1 MANAAVEAML
11 GSRRS
16 FVVAAAGCG
25 KTELLGRLVADQR
38 SGRQLV
44 LTHTHAGVAA
54 IKKRLA
60 DMRVPHEK
68 FHLDTIAGWC
78 LRYGAAYPAI
88 SGYRPGAEADPDWTA
103 TYPGAE
109 KVCRT
114 ALGRKVVGESYNG
127 VLVDEYQDC
136 SLKQHALVSALAECI
151 PCRGVGDP
159 LQTLFGFRDDPVV
172 PWATIKSDFDVV
184 DGALT
189 EPWRWRRE
197 GRNAALGDWLVVAR
211 QQLEATGRLVI
222 AEDAPIAWV
231 PHTTTLDAPET
242 WAATCRSVNS
252 PANETVVAILKWP
265 NRCKDLAKRMGG
277 RWPITERFDD
287 PDLLQLGVKLVD
299 AEGPTVVESLV
310 EFVSERMTGMG
321 TALKTAVDAIKAGR
335 GVLRITKNREQ
346 ADRLSSLA
354 NAPTPANALVWLE
367 GVLAHRDDWWLYRR
381 ECVFQLREAL
391 RHCTSET
398 FAELPD
404 MIAAARTRA
413 RHRGRLAHRRTIGTP
428 LLLKGLEFDH
438 AALLWEP
445 DHLSVQGLYVALTR
459 ASKSLTIVSRSRTLT
474 PEGT

>member
-11 GSRRS
+11 GSTRS
-16 FVVAAAGCG
+16 FAVAAAGCG
-25 KTELLGRLVADQR
+25 KTELLGQLVADQR

-60 DMRVPHEK
+60 DMHVPHEK

-114 ALGRKVVGESYNG
+114 ALGKKVISESYKG

-136 SLKQHALVSALAECI
+136 SLKQHALVRALAECI

-159 LQTLFGFRDDPVV
+159 LQTIFGFRDDPVV
-172 PWATIKSDFDVV
+172 PWATIKTDFEVV
-184 DGALT
+184 DHALT

-197 GRNAALGDWLVVAR
+197 GRHAALGEWLVAAR
-211 QQLEATGRLVI
+211 KQLEETGRLVI
-222 AEDAPIAWV
+222 ANDAPVTWVQHDAAVEAPDAW
-231 PHTTTLDAPET
+231 AN
-242 WAATCRSVNS
+242 TCRGANTPS
-252 PANETVVAILKWP
+252 NETVVAILKWP
-265 NRCKDLAKRMGG
+265 NKCKDLAKRMGG
-277 RWPITERFDD
+277 RWPIVERFDD
-287 PDLLQLGVKLVD
+287 PDLLRLGVKLVD
-299 AEGPTVVESLV
+299 ANGAEVVEALV
-310 EFVSERMTGMG
+310 DFVSERMTAMG

-335 GVLRITKNREQ
+335 GVSRITKNRDH
-346 ADRLSSLA
+346 ADRLSALA
-354 NAPTPANALVWLE
+354 TTSTPTNALAWLE
-367 GVLAHRDDWWLYRR
+367 GVLAHKDDWWLYRR
-381 ECVFQLREAL
+381 ECVYQLREAL
-391 RHCTSET
+391 RHCTQDS

-404 MIAAARTRA
+404 MVAAARTRA
-413 RHRGRLAHRRTIGTP
+413 RHRGRLTHRRTIGTP
-428 LLLKGLEFDH
+428 LLVKGLEFDH
-438 AALLWEP
+438 AVVLWEP

-459 ASKSLTIVSRSRTLT
+459 ASKSLTIVSNSRTLV